1 MSLWNRHQSGLEVN
15 MIGKIAPIM
24 TFEMLLR
31 KFYDHE
37 RPDTVKPDTGIAA
50 KNEGGAVELPSVPKL
65 EEVDSIA
72 ADQEKE

>member
-1 MSLWNRHQSGLEVN
+1 LEVN

-24 TFEMLLR
+24 TFEMVLR

-37 RPDTVKPDTGIAA
+37 RPDTVEPDTGIAA
-50 KNEGGAVELPSVPKL
+50 ENKAGAVELPIEPKL
-65 EEVDSIA
+65 EEVNSIA